1 MAQLIIRDIDDD
13 VMERLQRRA
22 KKHDCSLEELVC
34 DILRDAAKDV
44 MWPRIEPNDIV
55 QGFRHTRVN
64 GPPPIP
70 PVARNAHPVRGR
82 ELRVA
87 ALAVLAQ
94 QRRPM
99 TLTEI
104 HRELHLQGYAIES
117 RTPVQRLADALGYEA
132 RIGRAVR
139 VDRGLYR
146 IGILNPGDRRKIEKA
161 AHAA

>member
-1 MAQLIIRDIDDD
+1 MGAVRRQLAQLR
-13 VMERLQRRA
+13 V
-22 KKHDCSLEELVC
+22 
-34 DILRDAAKDV
+34 V
-44 MWPRIEPNDIV
+44 MWPRIEPKDIV

-64 GPPPIP
+64 GPAPIP

-94 QRRPM
+94 HHRPM

-117 RTPVQRLADALGYEA
+117 RTPVQRLADALAYEA
-132 RIGRAVR
+132 RKGRAVR
-139 VDRGLYR
+139 VDRGVYR
-146 IGILNPGDRRKIEKA
+146 VGVLNPADRRKVERA
-161 AHAA
+161 RRAG